1 MAVEVSLESPEQD
14 GVSEDALEHALTL
27 WRSARA
33 AFERVD
39 PKQVPDA
46 ARSAYFRALAR
57 IGIWAD
63 ARVCAGRE
71 GEPDDAADEGEAD
84 SVDTSDTEG

>member
-1 MAVEVSLESPEQD
+1 MAVQVSLESPEQD
-14 GVSEDALEHALTL
+14 GLDDEALERALAL

-39 PKQVPDA
+39 PAQVPEA
-46 ARSAYFRALAR
+46 VRGAYFRALTR

-63 ARVCAGRE
+63 ARVCGARA
-71 GEPDDAADEGEAD
+71 GEPEEPTDDQDADSDDDASLG
-84 SVDTSDTEG
+84 